1 MKAKIYYLLFIGLF
15 AWSSGQSQDISR
27 FKNAKPFEI
36 SGAIG
41 GNVGAYSVSGLDY
54 RASPFRYGLTARLNV
69 KIYSIDLP
77 IYATLRD
84 HSFNY
89 GTSFSRIRI
98 NPRYKWVKLHIG
110 DVYMNFNRYTLSGRT
125 VRGLGVELTP
135 GKFRLKTLYGKIE
148 DLRSF
153 SDTLLLGTT
162 FMPTYSRRLAALGV
176 GFGSSSSYFDIY
188 AVRTWDN
195 IDSLNGRPLD
205 EQIRR
210 QSNTVAGSTLRI
222 RFGPHVSL
230 QSNFGLSFLTE
241 NLDSFGEN
249 FVVGSNNVTSN
260 ILEGNL
266 SSSLTYAG
274 DVGLNYTGRL
284 FSLNG
289 NVQYIQPYY
298 QPLSVAFINSDLI
311 NYTIGGGLSLFKRA
325 VNLTG
330 SIGIQSN
337 NLTGSKI
344 STSNHIIGSLAA
356 NIRFN
361 QAWSANLNYFNF
373 SQDFQAQLI
382 QIDDIY
388 TYAVSNNIA
397 TAALRHTFKKGE
409 IQYTTI
415 VRGGRND
422 FYTIDDNEV
431 EQGAYSSFNGG
442 IDFSLYDPDR
452 ELRLSGGLS
461 YRHYLR
467 ENTTLTNYGMRVSVR
482 KGWFENRLSG
492 QFTSNFFLN
501 DNGDKREGFTLR
513 NTIGSDYKL
522 NPSSSVGLHLN
533 QIYRTSSI
541 RNNFSEFRADLRYI
555 YQFHSSKR

>member
-1 MKAKIYYLLFIGLF
+1 MKTRFYCVCIFWIFTWILGY
-15 AWSSGQSQDISR
+15 SQDITR

-41 GNVGAYSVSGLDY
+41 GNVGAYSVTGLDN

-89 GTSFSRIRI
+89 GSSFSRIRI
-98 NPRYKWVKLHIG
+98 NPQYKWVKLHIG
-110 DVYMNFNRYTLSGRT
+110 DVFMNFNRYTLSGRT

-176 GFGSSSSYFDIY
+176 GFGSNSSFFDIY

-249 FVVGSNNVTSN
+249 FVVGSNGLTSN
-260 ILEGNL
+260 LLEGNL

-289 NVQYIQPYY
+289 SVQYVQPYY
-298 QPLSVAFINSDLI
+298 QPLSVAFINTDLI
-311 NYTIGGGLSLFKRA
+311 NYTIGGSLSLFRRA

-337 NLTGSKI
+337 NLTGTKI
-344 STSNHIIGSLAA
+344 STSNHIIGNLAA
-356 NIRFN
+356 NIRFSK
-361 QAWSANLNYFNF
+361 AWSANLNYFNF

-382 QIDDIY
+382 QIDDLY

-397 TAALRHTFKKGE
+397 TGAIRHTFKQQD
-409 IQYTTI
+409 IQYTT
-415 VRGGRND
+415 VLRGGRNN

-431 EQGAYSSFNGG
+431 EQGAYSSFNSGL
-442 IDFSLYDPDR
+442 DFSMYDPGL
-452 ELRLSGGLS
+452 ELRLSGGIS
-461 YRHYLR
+461 YRNYLR
-467 ENTTLTNYGMRVSVR
+467 ENSSLANYGIRVSVR
-482 KGWFENRLSG
+482 KGWFENKLSG
-492 QFTSNFFLN
+492 QFISNFFLN
-501 DNGDKREGFTLR
+501 DNRGRREGFTYR
-513 NTIGSDYKL
+513 NTLGGDYKI
-522 NPSSSVGLHLN
+522 NPSSTVGLHFN

-555 YQFHSSKR
+555 YQFQSSKR